1 MSIEIILRFLFD
13 GERSFD
19 LSQLKELL
27 PSCEIKLHRKGK
39 EDIYSVMRSNLV
51 IDIIRRNEFYN
62 EQKIKDTIKTVFKYI
77 NKDDSTLE
85 KEFYVSFVSDE
96 NRSGFEYS
104 EELIQLLY
112 EYNLKIIFSGIF
124 I

>member
-1 MSIEIILRFLFD
+1 MSIEITLRFLFD
-13 GERSFD
+13 DERSFD
-19 LSQLKELL
+19 LSRLKELL
-27 PSCEIKLHRKGK
+27 PCCKIKLHKKGG
-39 EDIYSVMRSNLV
+39 DGIYNVMRSNLV
-51 IDIIRRNEFYN
+51 IVIVSRNELYD

-96 NRSGFEYS
+96 DRSGFEYS
-104 EELIQLLY
+104 EKLVQLLY
-112 EYNLKIIFSGIF
+112 EYNLRIVLSGIF

>member
-1 MSIEIILRFLFD
+1 
-13 GERSFD
+13 
-19 LSQLKELL
+19 
-27 PSCEIKLHRKGK
+27 
-39 EDIYSVMRSNLV
+39 MRSNLV